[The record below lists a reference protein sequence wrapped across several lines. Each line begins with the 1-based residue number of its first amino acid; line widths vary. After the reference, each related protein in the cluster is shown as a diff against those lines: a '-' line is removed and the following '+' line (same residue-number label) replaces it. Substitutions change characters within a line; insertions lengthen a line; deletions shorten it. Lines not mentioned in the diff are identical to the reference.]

1 MRLQVLEFVG
11 IELKGDVL
19 GRARC
24 ISSDL
29 LGNLM
34 SQVATLEMRSQ
45 KTAET
50 SLPFLMF
57 DTISIRRWRRSDSSV
72 TGLVWTEL
80 AHADRACVS

>member
-11 IELKGDVL
+11 TELKGDVL
-19 GRARC
+19 GRARR

-45 KTAET
+45 KTAE
-50 SLPFLMF
+50 SALAFLMF
-57 DTISIRRWRRSDSSV
+57 DALRHRRWRHGDSSTAGFV
-72 TGLVWTEL
+72 
-80 AHADRACVS
+80 